1 MFNFSEQI
9 RFQFIANA
17 ALMVDIFFTIRYL
30 NYSQPTTNPELN
42 NIIILFPTF
51 SGFLVTYNF
60 LRNEARMIEIQHND
74 LYKNIKL
81 FGKLLM
87 HRYIR

>member
-1 MFNFSEQI
+1 MFNLSEQI

-17 ALMVDIFFTIRYL
+17 ALMVDIFFTIRYII
-30 NYSQPTTNPELN
+30 YSTKPESKSIMVFLSN
-42 NIIILFPTF
+42 F

-60 LRNEARMIEIQHND
+60 LRNSARMIEIKNND
-74 LYKNIKL
+74 LFKNIKL

>member
-1 MFNFSEQI
+1 MF
-9 RFQFIANA
+9 
-17 ALMVDIFFTIRYL
+17 VC
-30 NYSQPTTNPELN
+30 
-42 NIIILFPTF
+42 

-60 LRNEARMIEIQHND
+60 LRNEKRMTEIKENSFV
-74 LYKNIKL
+74 KNAKL